1 MTNDKGKQYT
11 ESNKEEKMK
20 LDKQGRNSDKVG
32 KGQPPKDTRWKPGQS
47 GNPKGRPKGI
57 KYMSEMLREQL
68 DQVPDTIDG
77 KKNTKTWRELICD
90 SILRAAVKGNQPA
103 ITKELLDRIEG
114 KVKDTHQVEGDVPV
128 NIVYKLVKKDVTGQG
143 EK

>member
-1 MTNDKGKQYT
+1 MTEK
-11 ESNKEEKMK
+11 NKEVKMER
-20 LDKQGRNSDKVG
+20 DMQGRNSDKVG
-32 KGQPPKDTRWKPGQS
+32 RGHPPKDTRWKPGQS

-57 KYMSEMLREQL
+57 KYMSELLREQL

-77 KKNTKTWRELICD
+77 KPNTKTWRDLICE

-114 KVKDTHQVEGDVPV
+114 KVKDTHQIETGDIS
-128 NIVYKLVKKDVTGQG
+128 IVYKQVKKDGV
-143 EK
+143 